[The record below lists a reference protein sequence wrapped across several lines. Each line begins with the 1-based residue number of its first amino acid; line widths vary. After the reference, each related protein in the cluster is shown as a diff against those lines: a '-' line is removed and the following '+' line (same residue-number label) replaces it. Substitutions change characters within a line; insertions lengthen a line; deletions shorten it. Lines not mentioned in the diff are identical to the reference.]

1 MSAYLSWGEAAGL
14 ALAGTPVRRDAWTE
28 ASPVWLERR
37 PGLWV
42 LTDERH
48 AVVRVVDAEWFTS
61 DEFYGNDWTTDPP
74 GTVRDVCLLNPPRP
88 EFRPPGIGLLGEIEA
103 ATIALHADIG
113 ESFPAGAYM
122 IRFFLDGTLVG
133 SLEAAAAGRYTVTV
147 AVDPETYLRASR
159 VRVRAWIDVS
169 SSLPLPAWT
178 GHAEWETVLSP
189 ATWPWPGYEAV
200 NLAPL
205 FPDLYPAYNVEGWYS
220 GNAAGVTI
228 GPFSGNRWVYSHADD
243 PAAADDELAINGV
256 ILFQNDAADPI
267 NGGLTTLLHVL
278 PAGQTFRVNVWNGIH
293 LGYCWASGQL
303 RLYSRPI

>member
-42 LTDERH
+42 LTDDRH
-48 AVVRVVDAEWFTS
+48 VVVRVVDAEWFTS
-61 DEFYGNDWTTDPP
+61 DEFYGNDWTSDPP
-74 GTVRDVCLLNPPRP
+74 GTERDVCQINPPRP
-88 EFRPPGIGLLGEIEA
+88 VFRPPGIGLLGEIEA

-122 IRFFLDGTLVG
+122 VRFFLDGTLVG

-147 AVDPETYLRASR
+147 AFDPSAYASAS
-159 VRVRAWIDVS
+159 RVRAWIDVS
-169 SSLPLPAWT
+169 ASLPLPAWT
-178 GHAEWETVLSP
+178 GHAEWEIVLPS
-189 ATWPWPGYEAV
+189 ATTFEIV
-200 NLAPL
+200 ELAPL
-205 FPDLYPAYNVEGWYS
+205 FPDLYPAYDVEGWYRLD
-220 GNAAGVTI
+220 AAGVTI

-267 NGGLTTLLHVL
+267 NGGLTTLLHFL